1 MVLHDNRCYNSIMF
15 IRIPKYTRSEELVNA
30 ISHGAGAVF
39 AIVALV
45 LMEVRAH
52 GALQRATVA
61 IFGGTMILLYTI
73 SCIYHALSPRVAG
86 KKVLRVIDHCNVYLL
101 VLGTYIPVALLAIQ
115 GALGWILFGIVT
127 TVTIVGI
134 VLSAVAIDKFQVFEV
149 VCHLVNGWS
158 VLLGVR
164 QIAEHAGTA
173 SVALILVGGAMYSLG
188 ALLYCLGKRKRYMHS
203 VFHFF
208 CLAGTVLQWVAVF
221 GCIL

>member
-1 MVLHDNRCYNSIMF
+1 MS
-15 IRIPKYTRSEELVNA
+15 IRIPKYTLSEEIFNA
-30 ISHGAGAVF
+30 ISHGLGAVF

-52 GALQRATVA
+52 GALQHTAVS

-115 GALGWILFGIVT
+115 GALGWVLFGIVT
-127 TVTIVGI
+127 AVTAMGI
-134 VLSAVAIDKFQVFEV
+134 ALSAVAIDRFQIFEV
-149 VCHLVNGWS
+149 ICHLVNGWS
-158 VLLGVR
+158 VLIGVKK
-164 QIAEHAGTA
+164 IAEHAGATA
-173 SVALILVGGAMYSLG
+173 VALILVGGAMYSLG
-188 ALLYCLGKRKRYMHS
+188 AILYCLGKKRRYAHS
-203 VFHFF
+203 VFHLF
-208 CLAGTVLQWVAVF
+208 CLAGTILQWVAVF